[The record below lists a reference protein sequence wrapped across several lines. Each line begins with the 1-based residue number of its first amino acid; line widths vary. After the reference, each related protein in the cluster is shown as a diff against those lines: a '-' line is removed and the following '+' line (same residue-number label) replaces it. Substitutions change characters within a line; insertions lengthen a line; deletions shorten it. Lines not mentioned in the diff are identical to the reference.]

1 MPGRGRR
8 RRGSRRGVALAAVVL
23 LLLGAGAGGGF
34 LWKTA
39 RDRSSADRAVR
50 DVALAYLASWRAIDR
65 AAAAAPAAAKPTP
78 TAQGSGSP
86 ASAPAVSRTATSA
99 PPVGGPVNAAAGA
112 GAGSGAAGAGS
123 GAAGAGSGATG
134 AGSGATGAGSGAAGA
149 GTVGSGPVSGANGAQ
164 AGAAGKGEAGISAV
178 TVPGDVDVPT
188 LVATM
193 SDMRDRLRL
202 TDTAFDAGKVHRSGS
217 EATVPYTATMRL
229 ADQPTPWT
237 YPGQLALTRIG
248 GVWKVR
254 AQLSSVQPD
263 LAPGLHLDRT
273 ASTASRGQLV
283 DDKGQPLTS
292 DSEIAGNLVGRVN
305 PASGLQ
311 RAYND
316 RLAPHG
322 GQVVLR
328 DATGRDVRA
337 LHSWPMVNGARIRTT
352 IDLPVQQAAE
362 AAMATSG
369 FPNGALVAIDTR
381 TGGVLA
387 SVSHP
392 LNGYG
397 RALRGT
403 YPPGSTFKIVT
414 ATAALMSGRNA
425 NTPLNCSQTVFAG
438 GRSFAN
444 AENEKFGPMTL
455 REAFAH
461 SCNTAFISLAESLP
475 PGALTKAAQLYGFD
489 GTQPLPIASVGGFYP
504 APKDGAEL
512 AASAIGQGRVAV
524 SPLQMASVAAAV
536 ASGTWRSP
544 YVIGGPARSNQLP
557 AKILPGLRSF
567 MRSVVTDGTAAG
579 IQFPGEVFGKTG
591 TAEYGSG
598 NPPATHAWFVGYRG
612 PVAFAVL
619 VEDGGFGAES
629 AAPIAAAFLNALDG
643 NLPAQAAGSPTDA
656 AADAA
661 AAPGTAPAGG
671 AAVPG

>member
-8 RRGSRRGVALAAVVL
+8 RRGSRRGVALAAAVL

-50 DVALAYLASWRAIDR
+50 DVALAYLASWRTIDR
-65 AAAAAPAAAKPTP
+65 AATAAPAAAKPTP
-78 TAQGSGSP
+78 TAQGVGSS
-86 ASAPAVSRTATSA
+86 ASAPATSRTPATSA
-99 PPVGGPVNAAAGA
+99 PPADGPVNAAAGA
-112 GAGSGAAGAGS
+112 GAGSGAGS
-123 GAAGAGSGATG
+123 GAAGAGSTG
-134 AGSGATGAGSGAAGA
+134 AGSGTG
-149 GTVGSGPVSGANGAQ
+149 GAQ
-164 AGAAGKGEAGISAV
+164 AGATERGEAEISAV

-193 SDMRDRLRL
+193 IDMRDRLRL
-202 TDTAFDAGKVHRSGS
+202 TDTAFDAGKVHRSGHD
-217 EATVPYTATMRL
+217 ATVPYTATVRL
-229 ADQPTPWT
+229 ADQPTPWS
-237 YPGQLALTRIG
+237 YPGQLALSRIG

-273 ASTASRGQLV
+273 ASTASRGQLL

-292 DSEIAGNLVGRVN
+292 DPEITGNLVGQVS

-311 RAYND
+311 RAYNA
-316 RLAPHG
+316 RLAPRG

-328 DATGRDVRA
+328 DATGRDVRT

-352 IDLPVQQAAE
+352 IDLSVQQAAE
-362 AAMATSG
+362 TAMATSG

-381 TGGVLA
+381 TGGILA

-403 YPPGSTFKIVT
+403 YPPGSTFKIIT

-425 NTPLNCSQTVFAG
+425 NTPLNCSQSVLAG

-461 SCNTAFISLAESLP
+461 SCNTAFISLAGSLP

-489 GTQPLPIASVGGFYP
+489 GSQPLPIASVGGFYP

-536 ASGTWRSP
+536 ASGRWRSP
-544 YVIGGPARSNQLP
+544 YVIGGPSRSNQLP
-557 AKILPGLRSF
+557 AKILPDLRSF

-579 IQFPGEVFGKTG
+579 VQFPGEVFGKTG

-612 PVAFAVL
+612 PIAFAVL

-643 NLPAQAAGSPTDA
+643 HLPVQAAGSPTGA
-656 AADAA
+656 TTDAA
-661 AAPGTAPAGG
+661 AAPGRVTAGG
-671 AAVPG
+671 AAIPG